1 MAYDP
6 SRVFPPGGRVD
17 SLGLLVAVLVTL
29 AAVDDGVAAKEVLAQ
44 VESDSFPRFAN
55 DVCRQQV
62 SQLRPL

>member
-1 MAYDP
+1 
-6 SRVFPPGGRVD
+6 VD